1 MNFFALLDSQIF
13 PLFSFLKV
21 LGVFI
26 PFSFGL
32 LLCFRKPPRLNR
44 YLGIFLLLFSI
55 HMLLFGFP
63 GLLLIPFPWLLILFT
78 GLPFLYGPLMLFYVY
93 GWLKNENKVPLWV
106 HFIPAI
112 LEMLLYLTLFLA
124 KGSDY
129 LITGIERAYQGNPYL
144 FVPLLDGLKTL
155 SGIIYTFL
163 IIQCFRTN
171 SSRLRLWA
179 AFQIHRKWLIYLM
192 TGFAFCWL
200 AVFVLAGYSLVEGYS
215 RNSLELRNQLQLVTF
230 ILFSLSIGIF
240 GLSNP
245 VILSPKEA
253 RARIRKNLNLNE
265 DDLLRIETK
274 VREQIEAGV
283 LKDEGLSLRIFSEK
297 ICISSNALSFFL
309 NDRYQVNYKT
319 FINQQR
325 IKAFIESATP
335 EALKHSTLLGLA
347 MDAGFTSKST
357 FNRVFKEIMKQTP
370 QEFLKKR
377 SQNS

>member
-1 MNFFALLDSQIF
+1 MGVFSAFNPQPF
-13 PLFSFLKV
+13 PLLSLLKV
-21 LGVFI
+21 LGVLI
-26 PFSFGL
+26 PFTLGL
-32 LLCFRKPPRLNR
+32 LLCFRNPPRLNR

-55 HMLLFGFP
+55 HMLLFGSP

-78 GLPFLYGPLMLFYVY
+78 GLPFLYGPLMLFYAY
-93 GWLKNENKVPLWV
+93 GWMKKVNKVPLWI

-112 LEMLLYLTLFLA
+112 LETILYLALFLI

-129 LITGIERAYQGNPYL
+129 LITGIMRAYQGDPYL

-155 SGIIYTFL
+155 SGLSYTFFL
-163 IIQCFRTN
+163 IRCFRKN

-179 AFQIHRKWLIYLM
+179 TYQVHRKWLILLM
-192 TGFAFCWL
+192 TGFALCWL
-200 AVFVLAGYSLVEGYS
+200 AVFVLAGYSFIAGYS
-215 RNSLELRNQLQLVTF
+215 QNSLELRNQLQLITF

-240 GLSNP
+240 GLTNP

-253 RARIRKNLNLNE
+253 RAKIRKNLNLDE
-265 DDLLRIETK
+265 DDLLLIETK
-274 VREQIEAGV
+274 VKEQIDAGI
-283 LKDEGLSLRIFSEK
+283 LKNEGLSLRIFSER
-297 ICISSNALSFFL
+297 IGISSNALSFFL
-309 NDRYQVNYKT
+309 NDRYQVNYKSY
-319 FINQQR
+319 INQQR

-347 MDAGFTSKST
+347 MDAGFSSKST